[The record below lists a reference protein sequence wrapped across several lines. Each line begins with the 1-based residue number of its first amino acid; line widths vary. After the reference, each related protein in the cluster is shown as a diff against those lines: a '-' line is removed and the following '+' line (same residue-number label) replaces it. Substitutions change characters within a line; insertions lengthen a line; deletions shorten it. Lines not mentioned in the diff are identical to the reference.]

1 MLTVSKDRVLLTTIT
16 GSLPRPHWFVHNLA
30 GRPFS
35 LAMTDLAFREQYTD
49 AVAAYLADQTR
60 AGLDLLTDG
69 DARCD
74 CDVAGR
80 SWFAYV
86 TERLNGLEGHHVG
99 RGRTA
104 SSRDKAAGD
113 IMFEV
118 LETRVLP
125 HVRGQVHRGPLEYA
139 RVWKVA
145 QRLTRRPVKFGAIS
159 GQMVATGVHD
169 EHYGNRRD
177 LVMALSASMNEELNE
192 LADAGCKVI
201 QVEEPAIHGM
211 VGLGD
216 TEITGDFLVEA
227 FNREVKGL
235 RA

>member
-1 MLTVSKDRVLLTTIT
+1 MLTVSKHRPLLTTIT

-35 LAMTDLAFREQYTD
+35 LAMTDLAFREQYSD
-49 AVAAYLADQTR
+49 AVAAYLCDQTR

-74 CDVAGR
+74 CDVGGR
-80 SWFAYV
+80 SWFSYA
-86 TERLNGLEGHHVG
+86 TERLHGLEGHHVG

-104 SSRDKAAGD
+104 SSRDKTAGD

-125 HVRGQVHRGPLEYA
+125 NVTGQVRRGPLEYA

-145 QRLTRRPVKFGAIS
+145 QRLTRKPVKFGAIS

-169 EHYGNRRD
+169 AYFKDRRA
-177 LVMALSASMNEELNE
+177 LIMALSDAMSEELNE
-192 LADAGCKVI
+192 LADAG
-201 QVEEPAIHGM
+201 
-211 VGLGD
+211 
-216 TEITGDFLVEA
+216 
-227 FNREVKGL
+227 
-235 RA
+235 

>member
-1 MLTVSKDRVLLTTIT
+1 MPQGSSHEHKTPTAMLTVSKDRALLTTIT
-16 GSLPRPHWFVHNLA
+16 GSLPRPHWFSANLN

-35 LAMTDLAFREQYTD
+35 LAMTDVAFREQYTD
-49 AVAAYLADQTR
+49 ALASYLSDQAR

-80 SWFAYV
+80 SWFAHPA
-86 TERLNGLEGHHVG
+86 ERLARLEGHHVG

-125 HVRGQVHRGPLEYA
+125 NV
-139 RVWKVA
+139 
-145 QRLTRRPVKFGAIS
+145 
-159 GQMVATGVHD
+159 
-169 EHYGNRRD
+169 
-177 LVMALSASMNEELNE
+177 
-192 LADAGCKVI
+192 
-201 QVEEPAIHGM
+201 
-211 VGLGD
+211 
-216 TEITGDFLVEA
+216 TGDV
-227 FNREVKGL
+227 R